1 MSGFIAG
8 GQVTGDSAPG
18 PHINSDPFWPSID
31 LDSLRESLRIDS
43 SVTLA
48 RLETAVVA
56 AIISVNRDL
65 DYWREA
71 KQAEGFASLND
82 VPSGKIMDR
91 SQLAHLYVRAVE
103 CAAGAEV
110 CERYRGYDTTA
121 SGGKNADSSAPT
133 IDDYRRDQ
141 RWAVRD
147 FLGTSR
153 TTVELL

>member
-8 GQVTGDSAPG
+8 GQVTSESVPG
-18 PHINSDPFWPSID
+18 THINSHPFWPSID
-31 LDSLRESLRIDS
+31 LDKLRETLRIDS
-43 SVTLA
+43 SVTPA

-56 AIISVNRDL
+56 AIISINRDL
-65 DYWREA
+65 AKWRVA
-71 KQAEGFASLND
+71 RQAEGFTALAG
-82 VPSGKIMDR
+82 VPDDDR
-91 SQLAHLYVRAVE
+91 LTNVERVHLYVRAVE

-110 CERYRGYDTTA
+110 CERYRGYDTAA
-121 SGGKNADSSAPT
+121 SGGKKADESAPT

-147 FLGTSR
+147 FLGSSR